1 MTTLGGRS
9 GALCAIGVV
18 VLVACVEFP
27 VAEDATQSRVI
38 ARSVETD
45 RAGTTLVQIS
55 EVANAFERNAAL
67 YEFVADADR
76 GRIEA
81 LLAEVASLPE
91 TPQRDDVARVLYIR
105 YASLAPDAAAAHAL
119 RHRTGSDVLTAV
131 FRAWAHTDLDSA
143 VARAAEIPT
152 WARPDAARA
161 ILQLDL
167 PATDREKIAKRLNVE
182 LSIAEI
188 AEAPTVHGSKPGE
201 AYDAVLARLGA
212 MTDDKE
218 RRRELA
224 SAASAWA
231 AEDPAQALTAVID
244 WDGVTDVKDSLLY
257 WIMVEWAQA
266 DPRAAMDWLSARDT
280 AEFLDLVFPAYHQ
293 LAKTDLAG
301 AEALVD
307 GLAGDSRRQAR
318 MGVFTAMLGH
328 GDLDRAVIAFSELDR
343 EGQAM
348 AVGDLGNHLARA
360 EPERAFK
367 WLLELDEE
375 LRRDTLA
382 WTLRGIHQQDPALTK
397 RLIQDVADP
406 ALRIEAA
413 RNIIDKVAFVD
424 QAEALRWA
432 ETLGEE
438 HEYAPVVGD
447 LFGAWLR
454 WNPEPAITALMRY
467 PRGAARD
474 LALRRFVGA
483 HLGSFDTVGA
493 ERFFEAIDSPEERRS
508 AAKRLHRYYTETDPN
523 ERKAAVF
530 RELGAEED

>member
-1 MTTLGGRS
+1 M
-9 GALCAIGVV
+9 CAIGVV

-27 VAEDATQSRVI
+27 VAEDATQSRVTT
-38 ARSVETD
+38 RSVETD
-45 RAGTTLVQIS
+45 RAGTTLVQIA

-67 YEFVADADR
+67 YGFVTDADR
-76 GRIEA
+76 GQIEA
-81 LLAEVASLPE
+81 LLAEVGNLPE

-119 RHRTGSDVLTAV
+119 RHRTGPDVLTAV

-143 VARAAEIPT
+143 VARAAELAM

-167 PATDREKIAKRLNVE
+167 PANDREIIAERLNVG

-188 AEAPTVHGSKPGE
+188 AAAPSVQGSAPGE
-201 AYDAVLARLGA
+201 TYDAVLARLGA
-212 MTDDKE
+212 MTDDE
-218 RRRELA
+218 QRRGELA

-244 WDGVTDVKDSLLY
+244 WDGVADIKDSLLY
-257 WIMVEWAQA
+257 WIMVDWAQA
-266 DPRAAMDWLSARDT
+266 DPRAAMDWLLARDT
-280 AEFLDLVFPAYHQ
+280 AEFLDLVFPAYRQ
-293 LAKTDLAG
+293 LASLDLAG
-301 AEALVD
+301 AEALVE
-307 GLAGDSRRQAR
+307 GLAGDAARRQAR
-318 MGVFTAMLGH
+318 MAVFTAMLGH
-328 GDLDRAVIAFSELDR
+328 GDLDRAVIAFAELDR
-343 EGQAM
+343 EGQTM

-360 EPERAFK
+360 EPERAFH

-375 LRRDTLA
+375 LRSDVFE

-397 RLIQDVADP
+397 RLIQGVANP

-413 RNIIDKVAFVD
+413 RNVIDREAFVD

-438 HEYAPVVGD
+438 QEYAPVVGD

-454 WNPEPAITALMRY
+454 WNPERATTALMRY

-483 HLGSFDTVGA
+483 HLASFDTVGA
-493 ERFFEAIDSPEERRS
+493 ERFFEAIDSPEERHL
-508 AAKRLHRYYTETDPN
+508 AAERLHRYYTETDPN

-530 RELGAEED
+530 GELAAEAD